1 MNLLQMF
8 TAAFAFCA
16 IAMYEFVV
24 VTLLV
29 AITPHTGT
37 ATHTNA
43 PLIMFGF
50 VILGL
55 LGMLAISV
63 GARTLYRKFGEEEY
77 FSRTRLS

>member
-1 MNLLQMF
+1 MNLLQAF
-8 TAAFAFCA
+8 TAVFAFCTLVL
-16 IAMYEFVV
+16 YEFVV

-29 AITPHTGT
+29 AITLHTGT

-55 LGMLAISV
+55 LGLLAISI
-63 GARTLYRKFGEEEY
+63 GARTLYRKFGEEEW
-77 FSRTRLS
+77 F